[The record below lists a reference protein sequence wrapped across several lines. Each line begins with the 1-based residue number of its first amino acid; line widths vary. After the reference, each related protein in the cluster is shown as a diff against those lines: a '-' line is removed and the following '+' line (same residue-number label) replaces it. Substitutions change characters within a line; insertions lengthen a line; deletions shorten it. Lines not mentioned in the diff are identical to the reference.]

1 MSEDRKKELVSTIF
15 SAVLDQDDWT
25 IDRETKIQAE
35 FTTGPTTKHKGTLG
49 MFDFKYISV
58 YCT

>member
-15 SAVLDQDDWT
+15 STVLDQDDWN

-35 FTTGPTTKHKGTLG
+35 FTTGPTSENRGTIG

-58 YCT
+58 YFT